1 MCMSRTNRD
10 IKIKKVKKLRKNHL
24 YKNRINY
31 DNIFIDT
38 SLCKKTEIT
47 SDFTGKTS
55 SYSKTDSDPE
65 IKLKQAAELWKR
77 YSKIHLKGSTYLKYS
92 NLIDKHIIP
101 ELGDICISQ
110 INSVLLADFMN
121 HKLKHGRIDKNGGL
135 KVSAVSLGLWQ
146 NFGFGSDF
154 ANAEKMVHTAF
165 NLGITHFDLANN
177 YGHPYNG
184 SAEENFGKILDRGMR
199 EYRDEM
205 CISTK
210 AGYEMWDGPYGD
222 KNGSRKYLTASLDQS
237 LKRMKLDYVDIYY
250 HHIFDPGTPLEET
263 ALALD
268 NAVRQGK
275 ALYVG
280 ISNYNRQQTAE
291 IQKIFKELRT
301 PFIVNQPSY
310 SMLNRWVERDDLD
323 KYCLENNLSL
333 AVFSPL
339 YQGFLTDKYLHG
351 VPEDSRLAKGGA
363 PWLDGQLDDVM
374 LKRLNA
380 LNEIALSRGQ
390 KLSQMALSWVLR
402 NNAVA
407 TVLIGASRPAQIV
420 ENVECINKLDFTDEE
435 IKEIE
440 NVLK

>member
-1 MCMSRTNRD
+1 MFIPNNTRYEKMIYNR
-10 IKIKKVKKLRKNHL
+10 
-24 YKNRINY
+24 
-31 DNIFIDT
+31 
-38 SLCKKTEIT
+38 
-47 SDFTGKTS
+47 
-55 SYSKTDSDPE
+55 
-65 IKLKQAAELWKR
+65 
-77 YSKIHLKGSTYLKYS
+77 
-92 NLIDKHIIP
+92 
-101 ELGDICISQ
+101 LG
-110 INSVLLADFMN
+110 NS
-121 HKLKHGRIDKNGGL
+121 GL

-154 ANAEKMVHTAF
+154 ANAEQMVHTAF
-165 NLGITHFDLANN
+165 DLGITHFDLANN

-210 AGYEMWDGPYGD
+210 AGYEMWPGPYGD
-222 KNGSRKYLTASLDQS
+222 RNGSRKYLIASLDQS

-250 HHIFDPGTPLEET
+250 HHIFDPDTPLEET

-275 ALYVG
+275 ALYIG

-310 SMLNRWVERDDLD
+310 SMLNRWVERDALD

-339 YQGFLTDKYLHG
+339 SQGLLTDRYLHG
-351 VPEDSRLAKGGA
+351 IPEDSRIGKGATWIGNELNEEMIA
-363 PWLDGQLDDVM
+363 
-374 LKRLNA
+374 RLNK
-380 LNEIALSRGQ
+380 LNEIAQRRGQ
-390 KLSQMALSWVLR
+390 KLSQMALSWVLH
-402 NNAVA
+402 NKAVA
-407 TVLIGASRPAQIV
+407 TVLIGASRPSQIV
-420 ENVECINKLDFTDEE
+420 ENIACINNLDFTDEE
-435 IKEIE
+435 IITIE
-440 NVLK
+440 NILR